1 MPFTAAYAGP
11 SFKCRVKDAGADDG
25 EAFRCWCSIV
35 IEIVI
40 VIVIVLNSN
49 SSNSNRSNG
58 NSSNHS
64 SSRHDNCLA
73 SGRPQVAFQRLAT
86 RRATRVGVNLRERS
100 SGWAASETL

>member
-1 MPFTAAYAGP
+1 ML
-11 SFKCRVKDAGADDG
+11 
-25 EAFRCWCSIV
+25 CSIV

-40 VIVIVLNSN
+40 VVVRNSN

-64 SSRHDNCLA
+64 CSRHDNSLA

-100 SGWAASETL
+100 RGTFFSIIPI